1 MADFRLGRLKFN
13 WRGAWA
19 PSTAYV
25 IDDII
30 SFKGNTYVCVVN
42 HTSASNETA
51 WAATDL
57 DIGNPR
63 WQLHV
68 PGVRIMGA
76 WTANTFYA
84 KNDLISYGANQYLC
98 IQNHTSVANENL
110 FYDAINFNSW
120 SLYTSGIRYM
130 GDWTPGTWFKQNDIL
145 KYGNTLY
152 LTVTPHTSGIQFD
165 ETKFSIYLESLK
177 FEDTWNNGTEYQP
190 GDIVT
195 FGGYSYIAKTINTAK
210 QPNIYNVD
218 ISGPG
223 GNITLADWDI
233 LTTGFN
239 VRGEYD
245 NSTIYVPGDVV
256 QFGGNSYVK
265 ISTGSAGVYPIDTSA
280 WSKVSSGLN
289 WRGPWSDTATYQT
302 NDVVSKQS
310 ASWVNLTPH
319 NINIDPVAD
328 QTATGGANWQAVAQG
343 ESTLTLQDPGD
354 ILYRNSAGANV
365 NLPIGVQGEILTVDE
380 NGLPAWERNNL
391 CANVFYVTTDGVD
404 DTDYGKNI
412 SKPWRTLRYA
422 LSQIPTGT
430 ANNINTIF
438 VKSGSYEEQLP
449 LIVPEYTSIVGDNL
463 RSTII
468 KPLST
473 GTSTDPTPVENRFST
488 MFILSESTT
497 LKDLVMVGMEGFSP
511 AGGVDASD
519 ITQGTVRG
527 VFLRLNPSTPILG
540 KSPYITQCSAFSGR
554 PVGAA
559 PNCTGGVG
567 ALVDKSIYGATNS
580 NGSML
585 FDSFTQ
591 FHDLGVGF
599 WCKDLGNAEVVS
611 CFTYYAHIGYTCTG
625 GGRIRSLAGNNSW
638 GTFGCVSAGFDNSET
653 PVTGNVRGQR
663 LNFIYDENSA
673 LFKQYEEVV
682 QGTEGAEIGDPIDYS
697 VSNSNYARAL
707 ILYVQTEYLIIEP
720 ITGTFT
726 TSKPIKGDG
735 SATVVA
741 SNATGT
747 TAAGGAT
754 PPLEGIKGKIYP
766 LTNLPVVGGVAQLP
780 RITGATKFLNVAGNN
795 AYDDTGYYVI
805 KEVVDASTASN
816 LFISTL
822 RQYDVPGEAATS
834 FDITQFSRT
843 SNVATVTTSSAH
855 GLTTGD
861 KVTIVIANTSP
872 TIIPFGTG
880 YSSTD
885 GLTLGIRNGDL
896 QRTIVTV
903 TGGSTFTYANSGG
916 DTTIASGDSLLVGS
930 KVYKQGTSGG
940 STKALHLGGSSVT
953 LYNVSSSTG
962 QINATGVTGITNS
975 ATVVPFADAG
985 VGLLGPNGGEIVAGA
1000 NNFLLINNELMNITS
1015 VDSASC
1021 TVVRGQEGTSATEHA
1036 DGSVIYFVQKAVDAT
1051 TLRGDVDTAV
1061 TDIPLFSIS
1070 NFNTHDIAKVDDEF
1084 FRITSVNS
1092 PQVGRATIIFAQP
1105 KAINANNAQAVEI
1118 RLRYSQVRLTGHD
1131 FLQIG
1136 TGSKTTTNWPN
1147 TPTQDSNQANEVV
1160 EDFPGRVYYVST
1172 DQDGNFRVGEFFT
1185 VEQAT
1190 GTATLD
1196 ASAFN
1201 LSGLA
1206 SLRLGT
1212 LGAELGVAIN
1222 EFSGDTTLG
1231 GDFSRDGAV
1240 PTQLAVKTYVDGQV
1254 GSGILR
1260 TSPTIGVSSLSSS
1273 GTTATVTAFVAPN
1286 VYVGDEIV
1294 VAGADQANYN
1304 GRFTVIAIDNVAK
1317 SFSYNMGGTAASPA
1331 TGPITCE
1338 RKQRMVSDLD
1348 IQGQIKVRPTWN
1360 TASSTEALTISAT
1373 NTQSGSGTSLIKAQV
1388 GGTDK
1393 FVVDKDGNITAAGNL
1408 TVAGTTTTVNSTDLS
1423 ISDKTV
1429 IIANGATTESAANG
1443 GGIELG
1449 TSGLSFK
1456 YESAGDR
1463 WNLTNA
1469 GLNIGGALQ
1478 IGGNQAISVDGSGN
1492 PNGLGSSIVASSLT
1506 SVGTLNSLNVGG
1518 ISKIKSVS
1526 ESVSIR
1532 GANQS
1537 GTQTFDYST
1546 ASVFYHPSTSGN
1558 ITCAITNVPTDADTA
1573 VVLNFIYNQ
1582 GATGYRP
1589 DTSFGINA
1597 TSYTIKWANG
1607 LAPTPSS
1614 SKTDIFT
1621 ISCLYTGGTWIV
1633 YGQMTTFA

>member
-1 MADFRLGRLKFN
+1 M
-13 WRGAWA
+13 
-19 PSTAYV
+19 
-25 IDDII
+25 
-30 SFKGNTYVCVVN
+30 
-42 HTSASNETA
+42 
-51 WAATDL
+51 
-57 DIGNPR
+57 
-63 WQLHV
+63 
-68 PGVRIMGA
+68 
-76 WTANTFYA
+76 
-84 KNDLISYGANQYLC
+84 
-98 IQNHTSVANENL
+98 
-110 FYDAINFNSW
+110 
-120 SLYTSGIRYM
+120 
-130 GDWTPGTWFKQNDIL
+130 
-145 KYGNTLY
+145 
-152 LTVTPHTSGIQFD
+152 
-165 ETKFSIYLESLK
+165 
-177 FEDTWNNGTEYQP
+177 
-190 GDIVT
+190 
-195 FGGYSYIAKTINTAK
+195 
-210 QPNIYNVD
+210 
-218 ISGPG
+218 
-223 GNITLADWDI
+223 
-233 LTTGFN
+233 
-239 VRGEYD
+239 
-245 NSTIYVPGDVV
+245 
-256 QFGGNSYVK
+256 
-265 ISTGSAGVYPIDTSA
+265 
-280 WSKVSSGLN
+280 
-289 WRGPWSDTATYQT
+289 
-302 NDVVSKQS
+302 
-310 ASWVNLTPH
+310 
-319 NINIDPVAD
+319 
-328 QTATGGANWQAVAQG
+328 
-343 ESTLTLQDPGD
+343 
-354 ILYRNSAGANV
+354 
-365 NLPIGVQGEILTVDE
+365 
-380 NGLPAWERNNL
+380 
-391 CANVFYVTTDGVD
+391 
-404 DTDYGKNI
+404 
-412 SKPWRTLRYA
+412 
-422 LSQIPTGT
+422 
-430 ANNINTIF
+430 
-438 VKSGSYEEQLP
+438 
-449 LIVPEYTSIVGDNL
+449 
-463 RSTII
+463 
-468 KPLST
+468 
-473 GTSTDPTPVENRFST
+473 
-488 MFILSESTT
+488 
-497 LKDLVMVGMEGFSP
+497 
-511 AGGVDASD
+511 
-519 ITQGTVRG
+519 
-527 VFLRLNPSTPILG
+527 
-540 KSPYITQCSAFSGR
+540 
-554 PVGAA
+554 
-559 PNCTGGVG
+559 
-567 ALVDKSIYGATNS
+567 
-580 NGSML
+580 
-585 FDSFTQ
+585 
-591 FHDLGVGF
+591 
-599 WCKDLGNAEVVS
+599 
-611 CFTYYAHIGYTCTG
+611 
-625 GGRIRSLAGNNSW
+625 
-638 GTFGCVSAGFDNSET
+638 
-653 PVTGNVRGQR
+653 
-663 LNFIYDENSA
+663 
-673 LFKQYEEVV
+673 

-697 VSNSNYARAL
+697 VSNTNYARAL
-707 ILYVQTEYLIIEP
+707 ILYVQTDYLIIEP

-741 SNATGT
+741 SSATGE

-822 RQYDVPGEAATS
+822 RQYDIPGAAATS
-834 FDITQFSRT
+834 FDVTQFSRV

-872 TIIPFGTG
+872 TIVPFGTG

-903 TGGSTFTYANSGG
+903 TGGSTFTYANPGS

-1000 NNFLLINNELMNITS
+1000 NNFLLINNELMNIAS

-1051 TLRGDVDTAV
+1051 TLRGDVDTAI

-1105 KAINANNAQAVEI
+1105 KAINANNGQALEI

-1231 GDFSRDGAV
+1231 GDFARDGAV

-1317 SFSYNMGGTAASPA
+1317 SFSYTMGGTAASPA

-1338 RKQRMVSDLD
+1338 RKQRMISDLD
-1348 IQGQIKVRPTWN
+1348 IQGQLKVRPTWN

-1423 ISDKTV
+1423 ISDKTI
-1429 IIANGATTESAANG
+1429 IIANGASTESAANG

-1463 WNLTNA
+1463 WNIANA
-1469 GLNIGGALQ
+1469 GLNIGGALD
-1478 IGGNQAISVDGSGN
+1478 ISGNQAITVNGGGV
-1492 PNGLGSSIVASSLT
+1492 PIGLGSSIISSSLT
-1506 SVGTLNSLNVGG
+1506 SVGTLTSLNVTG
-1518 ISKIKSVS
+1518 ISKIGSVN
-1526 ESVSIR
+1526 EACETR
-1532 GANQS
+1532 GASQS
-1537 GTQTFDYST
+1537 GTQTYDFS
-1546 ASVFYHPSTSGN
+1546 ARAIFYHPSVTGT
-1558 ITCAITNVPTDADTA
+1558 ITAAVTNVPTDTNRAQ
-1573 VVLNFIYNQ
+1573 VVTIAINN
-1582 GATGYRP
+1582 GATAYGISN
-1589 DTSFGINA
+1589 SFGING
-1597 TSYTIKWANG
+1597 TSYTVKWAAAT
-1607 LAPTPSS
+1607 APNLKANQVNVFS
-1614 SKTDIFT
+1614 FT
-1621 ISCLYTGGTWIV
+1621 LINSDGTWQV
-1633 YGQMTTFA
+1633 FGNMTAFA